1 MYNYIL
7 CEFEYGYNG
16 NFYQEI
22 NENGIVIR
30 MTDLDGST
38 LDIPQAGEDNYIP
51 YGAKVLNDNP
61 KRPIWAI

>member
-1 MYNYIL
+1 MYSYIL

-22 NENGIVIR
+22 DENGNVIR

-38 LDIPQAGEDNYIP
+38 LDLSIS
-51 YGAKVLNDNP
+51 YGAKVVNDNP
-61 KRPIWAI
+61 IRPVWAI